1 MRPLKY
7 LAIAATAVLV
17 VVIGFPDSEKP
28 AWAHTSQVDV
38 NWQAGGSAWVS
49 EEIVTPVTQIGL
61 TWDAEPPTFAAVRTL
76 RNGSWGPWT
85 RMTIESDHGPDP
97 GTEEFRRHRSGTDL
111 MWVDEADGV
120 QFLIRGPDARDAQ
133 ATVIDTTDRTK
144 PLSRRLSDVFS
155 PGIGSAQ
162 GAPNQ
167 PTINPKSAWDPSGSC
182 QPKSTPSEVQ
192 VTHAFVHHT
201 TGPNDYT
208 TSEVA
213 SRILGICLYHTQSN
227 GWDDIGYNFLI
238 DRFGGIWEGRAGG
251 IAAGVQGA
259 HTAGFNSYST
269 GVAFI
274 GEHTSTPPTIAA
286 ETALKQLL
294 AWKFGVHNVDP
305 TNSSVLI
312 SKGSSKWREGYPVLM
327 KPIMGHRDAQSTS
340 CPGEACYQRIP
351 TYQTGVDAAWNRVPL
366 TLYKSPL
373 VADFDGDGQSEGALF
388 KTTTGVWTVTERS
401 GSTSTWADFST
412 AAGWS
417 RQIVGDFNGDG
428 KDDIAN
434 YHPSNGT
441 WWVSRSTGS
450 RFTTS
455 LWADFSTATGWSRQI
470 VGDFNGDGKDDIA
483 NYHPSNGTWWVSRST
498 GSRFATSLWADFST
512 AKGWTSQIVG
522 DFNGDGKDDIANYH
536 PSNGTWWVSRST
548 GSRFATSLWAD
559 FSTAKGW
566 TTQIVGDFNG
576 DGKDDIANRHGA
588 SGNWWVSRSG
598 GSSFATAF
606 WGTTFSYAGLG
617 AVWTQDVN
625 SDGKTDIVAMDSYN
639 GILRRHRSNGS
650 TFSIT
655 TLADTPWR
663 TTLGHVGLRDASGSS
678 SLVYFGQEFGWV
690 SLSGLH
696 AGSGTAQLVYSF
708 PRS

>member
-1 MRPLKY
+1 
-7 LAIAATAVLV
+7 
-17 VVIGFPDSEKP
+17 
-28 AWAHTSQVDV
+28 
-38 NWQAGGSAWVS
+38 
-49 EEIVTPVTQIGL
+49 
-61 TWDAEPPTFAAVRTL
+61 
-76 RNGSWGPWT
+76 
-85 RMTIESDHGPDP
+85 
-97 GTEEFRRHRSGTDL
+97 

-155 PGIGSAQ
+155 PGIDSAQ

-213 SRILGICLYHTQSN
+213 SRVLGICLYHTQSN

-274 GEHTSTPPTIAA
+274 GEHTSTPPTVAA
-286 ETALKQLL
+286 ENALKQLL

-388 KTTTGVWTVTERS
+388 KTTTGVWTVTEQS

-417 RQIVGDFNGDG
+417 R
-428 KDDIAN
+428 
-434 YHPSNGT
+434 
-441 WWVSRSTGS
+441 
-450 RFTTS
+450 
-455 LWADFSTATGWSRQI
+455 
-470 VGDFNGDGKDDIA
+470 
-483 NYHPSNGTWWVSRST
+483 
-498 GSRFATSLWADFST
+498 
-512 AKGWTSQIVG
+512 QIVG

-625 SDGKTDIVAMDSYN
+625 SDGKADIVAMDSYN

-696 AGSGTAQLVYSF
+696 AGSVTAQLVYSF